1 MNQSKPTLLI
11 PVELQVRELDA
22 KMLLA
27 CIAARRGFPSVIGPR
42 REMHFHIPSFPKSI
56 YLSKS
61 LTSGSISVFRM
72 LSRLG
77 HKIVAWD
84 EEALVH
90 LPPEPYFQ
98 RRLSAV
104 SMQFVNY
111 LLAWGKDN
119 EELWRKYPKMPPGLP
134 IRITG
139 NPRGDLLRPEMR
151 GFYDHDV
158 EKIRRAF
165 GDFFLINTNFNQVN
179 AYYPDMNLL
188 KPPAVPGAEP
198 ELSRRAMGMGMS
210 REYAEGLT
218 RHKRAIFDDFQRLI
232 PALDKAFPD
241 QTIVIRPH
249 PAENPE
255 VYHHIAK
262 QCRRV
267 KVTNEGSVVPWLIAA
282 KALIHNG
289 CTTGVEAYALGL
301 PAITY
306 RASINEYYDN
316 AFHRLPNQLSQECFE
331 LEQLHETL
339 ANILNGS
346 VGNTNSDERK
356 TTMERHLAAMEGP
369 LACDRMV
376 DLFDEMSSSLQ
387 EEPAPPLKYR
397 FKSWVWATRRRINKS
412 LRGYYQDMSHNKAD
426 FLRHRYP
433 GISKEEVQIRLTR
446 FQNVLHADAD
456 LKVEQISRQFYRIS
470 KGASK

>member
-1 MNQSKPTLLI
+1 MNPSKATLLI

-22 KMLLA
+22 KLLLA

-72 LSRLG
+72 MSRLG

-90 LPPEPYFQ
+90 LPPESYYQ

-104 SMQFVNY
+104 SIQFVNY

-119 EELWRKYPKMPPGLP
+119 EELWRKYPKMPSGIP

-151 GFYDHDV
+151 GLYDHDV
-158 EKIRRAF
+158 EKICRAH
-165 GDFFLINTNFNQVN
+165 GDFILINTNFNQVN

-188 KPPAVPGAEP
+188 KPASGPGEEP
-198 ELSRRAMGMGMS
+198 ELSRRAIGMGMN

-218 RHKRAIFDDFQRLI
+218 RHKQAIFEDFQRLI
-232 PALDKAFPD
+232 PVLDQALPD
-241 QTIVIRPH
+241 HKIVIRPH
-249 PAENPE
+249 PAENQE
-255 VYHHIAK
+255 VYHRIAK

-267 KVTNEGSVVPWLIAA
+267 QVTNEGNVVPWLIAA

-301 PAITY
+301 AAITY

-316 AFHRLPNQLSQECFE
+316 AFHRLPNQLSHECYNI
-331 LEQLHETL
+331 EQLKKTL
-339 ANILNGS
+339 ANILRGNLS
-346 VGNTNSDERK
+346 NTNGGERK
-356 TTMERHLAAMEGP
+356 KIMECHLAALKGP

-376 DLFDEMSSSLQ
+376 DLFEEMNSSLQ
-387 EEPAPPLKYR
+387 KESAPPLKYR
-397 FKSWVWATRRRINKS
+397 LKSWVWATRRRINKS
-412 LRGYYQDMSHNKAD
+412 LRGYAQDMSHNKAD

-433 GISKEEVQIRLTR
+433 GISKEEVQTRLTR
-446 FQNVLHADAD
+446 FQQLLGENTD
-456 LKVEQISRQFYRIS
+456 LKVEQIFRQFYSIS
-470 KGASK
+470 KR